1 MNFVIDSSTA
11 FKWVVAEAD
20 TPKAIRLRDEFCNGI
35 HVLFAPDLFP
45 TEIGNILLMAE
56 RRQRIKPGQGSVY
69 LADVFKT
76 LPLIRR
82 GLFLIP
88 RAYVIAYQH
97 QATVY
102 DCLYV
107 ALAEHEGCEFVT
119 ADDKLVNKLQNT
131 FPFVI
136 SLSSLP

>member
-1 MNFVIDSSTA
+1 MNYVIDSSTA

-20 TPKAIRLRDEFCNGI
+20 TLKAIRLRDEFRNGI
-35 HVLFAPDLFP
+35 HVLVAPDLFP
-45 TEIGNILLMAE
+45 TEIGNVLLMAE
-56 RRQRIKPGQGSVY
+56 RRQRIKPGQGYVF

-76 LPLIRR
+76 MPLIRR

-88 RAYVIAYQH
+88 RAYEIAYQY

-102 DCLYV
+102 HCLYV
-107 ALAEHEGCEFVT
+107 ALAEHEGCDFIT
-119 ADDKLVNKLQNT
+119 ADDKLVKKLQST

-136 SLSSLP
+136 SLSTLP